1 MAGAPPGD
9 PSVTTPELRIWDRF
23 VRLAHWLFVIGF
35 ATAYFTA
42 EEVEDV
48 HYIVGYSLAT
58 LVLLRI
64 LWGFVGPRRSRF
76 SDFVYGP
83 IRVLRYLCDLIRFRS
98 ARYVGHSPAGGAMVV
113 ALLVMP
119 AAITGTGMARLAI
132 EEGEGPLAFWLAAA
146 PPPEAESSLLRVSD
160 GDDQQEIEKGDG
172 DRDNDGDRD
181 KDRDEQRDGDEDR
194 REDSEIGEVHE
205 FLANAMLFLIGAHI
219 GGVLLA
225 SFAHRENLV
234 TAMFAG
240 RKRGGDAADL

>member
-1 MAGAPPGD
+1 MAAPSAGD
-9 PSVTTPELRIWDRF
+9 GSVKPPVLRNWDRF

-42 EEVEDV
+42 DEVEDV

-64 LWGFVGPRRSRF
+64 LWGFVGPRRARF

-83 IRVLRYLCDLIRFRS
+83 IRVLRYFADLVRFRS
-98 ARYVGHSPAGGAMVV
+98 ERYVGHSPAGGAMVV
-113 ALLVMP
+113 ALLVML
-119 AAITGTGMARLAI
+119 AAIIGTGMARLAI

-146 PPPEAESSLLRVSD
+146 PPAEAVSSLLLVSD
-160 GDDQQEIEKGDG
+160 GDDQQESEKGEDREDDG
-172 DRDNDGDRD
+172 DRDE
-181 KDRDEQRDGDEDR
+181 DRDEQRDGDEDR

-234 TAMFAG
+234 IAMFTG